1 MFNYPKQYANRFL
14 ELKKKKT
21 FMPKEKFKK
30 GIRCGT
36 TRIKCLKH

>member
-1 MFNYPKQYANRFL
+1 MFNCPKQYANRFL

-30 GIRCGT
+30 GITSGPHA
-36 TRIKCLKH
+36 LSV